1 METLQLLWG
10 TLLLRPY
17 VFLFLGAALLAAAAE
32 QGVGRALRFAG
43 IVWATA
49 FLAEYASTRVGVPFG
64 YYEYTGATRG
74 QELYLSN
81 VPVMDS
87 LSFIFLAYG
96 AAGLARLYRAPR
108 GSGLMAWRDEVP
120 PLFPARGALGA
131 VLLGAVLFMLADVII
146 DPVALRGERWFLG
159 QIYRY
164 PGGGLYFGVP
174 LTNFTGWFLV
184 GLVGLGLNAWCDRRA
199 GGLPAPSGWARD
211 WPYRGLYGPAL
222 FGLVLAFNL
231 AVTAG
236 IGAWWLLTGS
246 AAMTGCLGFAAATRL
261 RSWVPRLG
269 GRTAAPAVGHT
280 GWEVRR

>member
-17 VFLFLGAALLAAAAE
+17 VFLFLGAALVAAAAE
-32 QGVGRALRFAG
+32 QGLRRALRFAG
-43 IVWATA
+43 IVWGTA
-49 FLAEYASTRVGVPFG
+49 FLAEFASTRIGVPFG

-108 GSGLMAWRDEVP
+108 GRALTAWREGVP
-120 PLFPARGALGA
+120 PLFPARGTAGA
-131 VLLGAVLFMLADVII
+131 VLLGAVLFMLADVVI
-146 DPVALRGERWFLG
+146 DPVALQGERWFLG

-174 LTNFTGWFLV
+174 LANFAGWFLV

-199 GGLPAPSGWARD
+199 GCPAPPDWAGQ
-211 WPYRGLYGPAL
+211 WPYRGLYGPGL

-231 AVTAG
+231 AITAG
-236 IGAWWLLTGS
+236 IGAWRLLAVS
-246 AAMTGCLGFAAATRL
+246 AAVTGCLALTTASRLRISAPHVGARPAAAAL
-261 RSWVPRLG
+261 SQ
-269 GRTAAPAVGHT
+269 T

>member
-17 VFLFLGAALLAAAAE
+17 VFLFLGVALVAAAAE
-32 QGVGRALRFAG
+32 QGLRRALRFAG
-43 IVWATA
+43 IVWGTA
-49 FLAEYASTRVGVPFG
+49 FLAEFASTRIGVPFG

-74 QELYLSN
+74 QELFLSN

-87 LSFIFLAYG
+87 LSFIFLAYA

-108 GSGLMAWRDEVP
+108 GRGLTAWREGVP
-120 PLFPARGALGA
+120 PLFPARGTAGA
-131 VLLGAVLFMLADVII
+131 VLLGAVLFMLADVVI
-146 DPVALRGERWFLG
+146 DPVALQGERWFLG

-174 LTNFTGWFLV
+174 LANFAGWFLV

-199 GGLPAPSGWARD
+199 GCPAPPDWAGQ

-222 FGLVLAFNL
+222 LGLVLAFNL

-236 IGAWWLLTGS
+236 IGAWRLFAVS
-246 AAMTGCLGFAAATRL
+246 AAVTACLALTAAARL
-261 RSWVPRLG
+261 RISAPRVG
-269 GRTAAPAVGHT
+269 ARPAAAALSQT

>member
-1 METLQLLWG
+1 MEALQLVWG

-17 VFLFLGAALLAAAAE
+17 VFLFLGAALVAAAAE
-32 QGVGRALRFAG
+32 QGLRQALRFAG
-43 IVWATA
+43 IVWTTA
-49 FLAEYASTRVGVPFG
+49 FLAEFASTRIGVPFG

-108 GSGLMAWRDEVP
+108 GTGLGAWRKDLP
-120 PLFPARGALGA
+120 PLFPAGGAMQA
-131 VLLGAVLFMLADVII
+131 VLLGAVLFMLADVVI
-146 DPVALRGERWFLG
+146 DPVALQGERWFLG

-164 PGGGLYFGVP
+164 PGGGIYFGVP
-174 LTNFTGWFLV
+174 LANFAGWFLV

-199 GGLPAPSGWARD
+199 GCPAPPDWAGT

-222 FGLVLAFNL
+222 LGLVLAFNL

-236 IGAWWLLTGS
+236 IGAWRLFAVS
-246 AAMTGCLGFAAATRL
+246 AAVTGCVALIAASRLRISAPRVGARPAAAAL
-261 RSWVPRLG
+261 SQ
-269 GRTAAPAVGHT
+269 T
-280 GWEVRR
+280 GWEVWR